1 MARHTVLVVDDEV
14 KMQRVLEIMLGEL
27 GHDVLRAGDGVEALA
42 LIERETVDLVITD
55 LRMPRLDGLG
65 LVRELAARDALPPTI
80 VVTAHGTVESAVEAM
95 KLGAL
100 DYILRPFEIE
110 TVELAVT
117 RALGIGRVQREN
129 RFLRDERTLGWDDFI
144 GHSAPMQTL
153 YQVIAS
159 VAPSTL
165 PILIVGETG
174 SGKELVAHAVHKA
187 SGRDGLFVAINCAAI
202 PESILE
208 SELFGHVRGAFTGAS
223 GERIGK
229 FEASDHGTLFLDE
242 ITEMPAVLQAR
253 LLRVLQECYI
263 ERVGSNRRIDLDL
276 RIIAA
281 TNRDPREAIGA
292 GQLREDLY
300 YRLEGVRVD
309 VPPLRERGGDIV
321 LLARHFL
328 TRHAQRLAR
337 PAPALTPAAQA
348 ALERHA
354 WPGNVRELD
363 NLMGR
368 VVLLDA
374 VTPLEELVLRELGLA
389 AAQSPNVTTSALP
402 PGDATPPVSDEE
414 SLSLQSHTDALE
426 RRMIE
431 TALARAEDNKARA
444 ARLLDISERTLWY
457 KLKKL
462 GLR

>member
-1 MARHTVLVVDDEV
+1 MARYNVLVVDDEV

-27 GHDVLRAGDGVEALA
+27 GHDVLRASDGAEALDV
-42 LIERETVDLVITD
+42 LGREAVDLVITD

-65 LVRELAARDALPPTI
+65 LIRELDARHALPPTI

-117 RALGIGRVQREN
+117 RALDIGRVQREN
-129 RFLRDERTLGWDDFI
+129 RFLRDELADGWEEFV
-144 GHSAPMQTL
+144 GQSAPMQTL

-165 PILIVGETG
+165 PLLVVGETG
-174 SGKELVAHAVHKA
+174 TGKELVAHAVHKA
-187 SGRDGLFVAINCAAI
+187 SGRTGLFVAINCAAI

-229 FEASDHGTLFLDE
+229 FEASDRGTLFLDE

-281 TNRDPREAIGA
+281 TNRDPREAIAA

-300 YRLEGVRVD
+300 YRLEGVRID
-309 VPPLRERGGDIV
+309 VPPLRQRGEDIG

-328 TRHAQRLAR
+328 ARHAQRLAR
-337 PAPALTPAAQA
+337 PVPALTSA
-348 ALERHA
+348 ALTALARHA

-368 VVLLDA
+368 VVLLAA
-374 VTPLEELVLRELGLA
+374 VTPAEDLVLRELGL
-389 AAQSPNVTTSALP
+389 VTAP
-402 PGDATPPVSDEE
+402 AATPPPPGGAAPTAAAIAGDDE
-414 SLSLQSHTDALE
+414 SLSLQAHTDALE